1 MNLYDRE
8 AVMLIALLLAAMILA
23 VFAYAVALARVVRA
37 DRVRPRLEAMGLG
50 AVVNFFDTLGIG
62 SFAPTAA
69 WLKFRRLVPDRLI
82 PPTMVVGLTPPA
94 MAESFIFMNFY
105 AVVVDALLLV
115 GCALA
120 MFAGGILGAPLV
132 ARARVWIVQL
142 IVAIGL
148 ALAAVAYAM
157 SNMGWF
163 PAGGTAAGLP
173 LGLTL
178 VAIAASF
185 GFGILANFGVG
196 NYAPTMAM
204 LSLMGMDPHLAFP
217 IMAAGACLMGA
228 GASVRH
234 IAIAEVDL
242 RIVLGLA
249 VGGIPA
255 VLVAA
260 FIVREMPIDILRWL
274 VFVVVVYASAV
285 MFRAAAIGRRIE
297 KAAAISPAVAVS

>member
-1 MNLYDRE
+1 
-8 AVMLIALLLAAMILA
+8 MLIALLLAMALA
-23 VFAYAVALARVVRA
+23 VLVYAVALARVVLA
-37 DRVRPRLEAMGLG
+37 NRVRPNLEAIGLG

-62 SFAPTAA
+62 SFAPTTA

-105 AVVVDALLLV
+105 ALVVDALLLV

-120 MFAGGILGAPLV
+120 MFVGGVLGAPLV
-132 ARARVWIVQL
+132 ARARIWIVQL

-148 ALAAVAYAM
+148 AMAATAYAM
-157 SNMGWF
+157 SNLGWF

-228 GASVRH
+228 GASVQH
-234 IAIAEVDL
+234 IKIGEVDL

-249 VGGIPA
+249 IGGIPA

-260 FIVREMPIDILRWL
+260 FIVKEMPIDILRWL

-285 MFRAAAIGRRIE
+285 MFRAAFLNRRHE
-297 KAAAISPAVAVS
+297 RAGEAASPVPVS

>member
-1 MNLYDRE
+1 
-8 AVMLIALLLAAMILA
+8 MLVALLLAAMVLA
-23 VFAYAVALARVVRA
+23 VLAYAAALGRVLLGR
-37 DRVRPRLEAMGLG
+37 RVRPNLEAIGLG

-62 SFAPTAA
+62 SFAPTTA
-69 WLKFRRLVPDRLI
+69 WMKFRRLVPDRLI

-120 MFAGGILGAPLV
+120 MFAGGVVGAPLV

-148 ALAAVAYAM
+148 ALAAAAYAM
-157 SNMGWF
+157 SNLGWF
-163 PAGGTAAGLP
+163 PAGGTATGLP

-178 VAIAASF
+178 VAIAACF

-234 IAIAEVDL
+234 IEIGQIDL

-249 VGGIPA
+249 IGGIPA
-255 VLVAA
+255 VFVAA
-260 FIVREMPIDILRWL
+260 YLVREMPIEILRWL
-274 VFVVVVYASAV
+274 VFVVVVYASAI
-285 MFRAAAIGRRIE
+285 MFRAAYLCRSAE
-297 KAAAISPAVAVS
+297 KAGPDAAPVAVS